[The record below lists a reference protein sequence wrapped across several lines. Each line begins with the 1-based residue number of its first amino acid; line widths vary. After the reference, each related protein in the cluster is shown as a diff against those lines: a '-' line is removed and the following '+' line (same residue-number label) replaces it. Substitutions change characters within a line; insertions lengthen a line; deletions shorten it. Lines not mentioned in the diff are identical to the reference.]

1 MQNEEPGAHSFSG
14 RFDTYDAAREFAQ
27 TRANKLGIYH
37 RIKRTKECGV
47 GREIWIVKMVPS
59 PKQQFGADLQG
70 EAVIPNGK
78 EYCV

>member
-1 MQNEEPGAHSFSG
+1 MTVFN
-14 RFDTYDAAREFAQ
+14 TYDEAREFAQ
-27 TRANKLGIYH
+27 TRANKLGVYH
-37 RIKRTKECGV
+37 RIKRTKEYGV
-47 GREIWIVKMVPS
+47 GREIWIVRMVPS